1 MAIRIPTPL
10 IAGSKS
16 HDLHDGEARAG
27 AEEGGG
33 TVAVA
38 VAVAVAGVASCL
50 AGYGYR
56 FSIGDGRAPR
66 LNIN

>member
-16 HDLHDGEARAG
+16 HDLHDEAV
-27 AEEGGG
+27 EEGGG
-33 TVAVA
+33 TLALAVA
-38 VAVAVAGVASCL
+38 VAAAMAVAGVASCL
-50 AGYGYR
+50 GGYGYR

>member
-16 HDLHDGEARAG
+16 HDLHHGEAKAG

-33 TVAVA
+33 TVAV
-38 VAVAVAGVASCL
+38 VVAVAGVASCL